1 MLIILVIMVGFAVTH
16 SWLAGQRVK
25 DNIYKL
31 VGERHYYGFYRIG
44 YNVLAIV
51 TLMPVFA
58 VIFLY
63 PHPILWHINGGVTLI
78 LFAIQGVG
86 AAGIIVALL
95 QTDIWRFAG
104 IRQMQHYFERK
115 PLPLANE
122 PLCTDG
128 LYQFVRHPLY
138 LFSLLVIWS
147 INPMTDA
154 LFVFNVAATIYL
166 IVGSLLEERR
176 LRTIFGQQYVAYQE
190 QVPWLIPLVRVR
202 R

>member
-16 SWLAGQRVK
+16 SWLAGQTVK

-31 VGERHYYGFYRIG
+31 VGERRYYGFYRIG

-51 TLMPVFA
+51 TLIPVFA
-58 VIFLY
+58 VIFLF
-63 PHPILWHINGGVTLI
+63 PHPILWHINGDFTFV
-78 LFAIQGVG
+78 LFAVQGIG
-86 AAGIIVALL
+86 ATGVIVALL

-104 IRQMQHYFERK
+104 IRQVLHYFENK
-115 PLPLANE
+115 PLPLVNE
-122 PLCTDG
+122 SLRTDG

-138 LFSLLVIWS
+138 LFSLLVIWP

-154 LFVFNVAATIYL
+154 LFVFNVAATVYL
-166 IVGSLLEERR
+166 LIGSLVEERR
-176 LRTIFGQQYVAYQE
+176 LRMIFGQQYEAYQK
-190 QVPWLIPLVRVR
+190 QVPWLIPLTRTR